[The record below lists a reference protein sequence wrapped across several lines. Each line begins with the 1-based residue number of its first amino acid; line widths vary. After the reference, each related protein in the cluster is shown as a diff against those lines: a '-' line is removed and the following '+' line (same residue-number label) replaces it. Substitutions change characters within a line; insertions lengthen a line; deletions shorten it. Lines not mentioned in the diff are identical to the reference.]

1 VSEPVVFL
9 TSFVQTL
16 ATMRLYSPGHPAR
29 SRAVDAS
36 FDLLTRLMV
45 ANPRPRFS
53 FLEQSVI
60 FGDLPLH
67 DLPQWPWAARL
78 AAAGVQRMEFDTSVT
93 RGDYEQFLDHV
104 LNLLSTA
111 DDDLRLAGRR
121 NPIKVGQV
129 GVREGEAVVKVERD
143 STVRV
148 AYTLDEEVG
157 VIEWLQQRA
166 AEGGGIDVAE
176 VETVVRSLAVAMH
189 QEGSLMAPLL
199 ELKNYEQYASV
210 HALNTAI
217 LVMTFAESLGLGE
230 QDSHQFGLAAV
241 VHDIG
246 MTTIPAGL
254 AARSNL
260 SPEERAVIEHHPVAG
275 ARILLASEQVSPLA
289 ATVAYEHHIRPDGNG
304 YPRLHYPR
312 EPHYASKIVSVCS
325 AYDALR
331 MRRPYRPAWNLH
343 RVLEYIYEGAG
354 TVFDR
359 DVAWQFVG
367 MMQRLEGRLKGF

>member
-1 VSEPVVFL
+1 MSEPVVFL

-29 SRAVDAS
+29 SRAVDGS
-36 FDLLTRLMV
+36 FDLLTRLM
-45 ANPRPRFS
+45 AGNPRPQFS

-60 FGDLPLH
+60 YGDLPLH

-78 AAAGVQRMEFDTSVT
+78 AAAGVQRMEFDPSVT
-93 RGDYEQFLDHV
+93 REDYEQFLDHV

-121 NPIKVGQV
+121 NPIKYGQV
-129 GVREGEAVVKVERD
+129 GVREGEEVIQVERI
-143 STVRV
+143 STLRV

-166 AEGGGIDVAE
+166 AEGGGIDVSE

-199 ELKNYEQYASV
+199 ELKTFEQYASV
-210 HALNTAI
+210 HAINTAV

-246 MTTIPAGL
+246 MITIPAGL

-260 SPEERAVIEHHPVAG
+260 SPEERAIIEQHPVAG
-275 ARILLASEQVSPLA
+275 ARILLASEHVSSLA

-325 AYDALR
+325 VYDALR
-331 MRRPYRPAWNLH
+331 MRRPYRPAWNMH

-367 MMQRLEGRLKGF
+367 MMQRLEGRLKAF

>member
-121 NPIKVGQV
+121 NPIKFGQV

-210 HALNTAI
+210 HALNTAV

-260 SPEERAVIEHHPVAG
+260 SPEERAVIEQHPVAG